1 MAIASPAQTLTPLYS
16 FCSLQNCADG
26 GNPAAGLEQAA
37 DGNFYGTTLG
47 GGLHSLGTVFK
58 ITPSGTLTTLHSFDG
73 TGGSQPKAALVQATD
88 GMFYGTTY
96 KGGTN
101 SDGTVFQVAADGTL
115 TTLHSFCSLSN
126 CVDGG
131 SPLAELIQASDGNFY
146 GTTSSFGAH
155 ASGTIYKITSGGT
168 LTTLYNF
175 CPLGG
180 ACADGRSPAAGLV
193 QASDG
198 NFYGTTQQGGDPFQ
212 RCAAGCGTIFKIT
225 PSGMLTNLYAFCA
238 QPGCPDGSLPLSS
251 LVQASDGNFYGT
263 TYGGGANGTGGT
275 VFKITPSGTLTTLYS
290 FCSRMSCADGSGPS
304 AGLVQAS
311 DGNFYGTT
319 VDGGAYNLGTVFQI
333 TPAGTLTTLHSFCAG
348 YPCDDGSLPYSTLVQ
363 ATDGRFYGT
372 AYGDGANKGGGTV
385 FRLDAGISV
394 FLLSVNK
401 DGNGTVTSADGHINC
416 GSTCSYAY
424 KPGSVVTLTATP
436 DQGWAFAGWTGCDNS
451 QANVCT
457 LTMNKLRTVTAIFK
471 PLYAL
476 SVNKTG
482 NGTISSTDGHIYC
495 GSVCSYSYLDGT
507 LVTLSALPSS
517 GYTFTGWTGCDNMNG
532 SYCSVTMTSAKN
544 VTATFAT
551 ANITLTSLT
560 FKPSYVKGGQL
571 SAGTLTLSGPAPPGG
586 VTVALSSDHP
596 GVAHPPSF
604 VFVPGGKSSAG
615 FAVQTFPVKS
625 NTTVMITATAGSSQ
639 VSGTLTVGTAS
650 LPPSIR

>member
-1 MAIASPAQTLTPLYS
+1 M
-16 FCSLQNCADG
+16 
-26 GNPAAGLEQAA
+26 
-37 DGNFYGTTLG
+37 
-47 GGLHSLGTVFK
+47 
-58 ITPSGTLTTLHSFDG
+58 
-73 TGGSQPKAALVQATD
+73 
-88 GMFYGTTY
+88 
-96 KGGTN
+96 
-101 SDGTVFQVAADGTL
+101 
-115 TTLHSFCSLSN
+115 
-126 CVDGG
+126 
-131 SPLAELIQASDGNFY
+131 EL
-146 GTTSSFGAH
+146 
-155 ASGTIYKITSGGT
+155 
-168 LTTLYNF
+168 
-175 CPLGG
+175 
-180 ACADGRSPAAGLV
+180 
-193 QASDG
+193 
-198 NFYGTTQQGGDPFQ
+198 
-212 RCAAGCGTIFKIT
+212 
-225 PSGMLTNLYAFCA
+225 
-238 QPGCPDGSLPLSS
+238 
-251 LVQASDGNFYGT
+251 
-263 TYGGGANGTGGT
+263 GGT

-290 FCSRMSCADGSGPS
+290 FCSRMSCVDGSGPS

-372 AYGDGANKGGGTV
+372 AYGDGANRGGGTV

-482 NGTISSTDGHIYC
+482 NGTISSVDGHIYC
-495 GSVCSYSYLDGT
+495 GSVCSYSYIDGT
-507 LVTLSALPSS
+507 PVTLSALPSS

-544 VTATFAT
+544 VTATFTT

-560 FKPSYVKGGQL
+560 FKPTLRQRRPTIGGNAEFERGCSSRRSDRRSQQRSSRRGA
-571 SAGTLTLSGPAPPGG
+571 SAVVRIRPRRQELGWLRGADFPREEQHNGDDHRHSGKLARERNADRRHGVTSAIAQIICEPNASLVLFQIKLLTL
-586 VTVALSSDHP
+586 
-596 GVAHPPSF
+596 PS
-604 VFVPGGKSSAG
+604 P
-615 FAVQTFPVKS
+615 
-625 NTTVMITATAGSSQ
+625 
-639 VSGTLTVGTAS
+639 
-650 LPPSIR
+650 